1 VIVPTL
7 RLKRVLCALDVER
20 SARAPLAHAGL
31 LSREFGVPLDGLYVA
46 APLVQWGGRVE
57 RVRRLIAEHNAHER
71 LDALL
76 APFASS
82 LDVQS
87 FVTRGTSGAVIG
99 AHATEHCADL
109 IVLGGARKRMAGA
122 SSRLASI
129 LSAHAERGVLTVP
142 GDSPACA
149 LRSILLL
156 VTPGTLEAPALK
168 WTKTLARRFGARV
181 KVVGVGATN
190 FGFWRGLG
198 LRNWAPAERQNDLR
212 LAVQAATQS
221 LVSAGIAADAA
232 AEPLVTSDVEL
243 LLESAG
249 FDLVVLGLPACA
261 ESPES
266 VLLDR
271 LRKDGGVPVLSIGAP
286 GSPVAVST
294 RRIDEEGEL
303 SASA

>member
-46 APLVQWGGRVE
+46 APLVEWGSRVE

-76 APFASS
+76 APFSSS

-87 FVTRGTSGAVIG
+87 FVTRGTSSEVIG
-99 AHATEHCADL
+99 AHANEHRADL
-109 IVLGGARKRMAGA
+109 IVLGGARKRMAGP
-122 SSRLASI
+122 SSKLASI
-129 LSAHAERGVLTVP
+129 LSAHAERGILTVP

-149 LRSILLL
+149 LRRILLL
-156 VTPGTLEAPALK
+156 VTPDTVAASPLR

-181 KVVGVGATN
+181 KVVGVGPASL
-190 FGFWRGLG
+190 GFWRGLS
-198 LRNWAPAERQNDLR
+198 LRTRPTERQHDLQS
-212 LAVQAATQS
+212 AVQAAEQS
-221 LVSAGIAADAA
+221 LAAAGIATEAPSA
-232 AEPLVTSDVEL
+232 PLLASEVEL
-243 LLESAG
+243 LLQSAG
-249 FDLVVLGLPACA
+249 FDLVVLGLPAGTD
-261 ESPES
+261 STES

-271 LRKDGGVPVLSIGAP
+271 LRKEGGVPVLSIRARA
-286 GSPVAVST
+286 SLVTASS
-294 RRIDEEGEL
+294 RRIDEDWKLG
-303 SASA
+303 ASA